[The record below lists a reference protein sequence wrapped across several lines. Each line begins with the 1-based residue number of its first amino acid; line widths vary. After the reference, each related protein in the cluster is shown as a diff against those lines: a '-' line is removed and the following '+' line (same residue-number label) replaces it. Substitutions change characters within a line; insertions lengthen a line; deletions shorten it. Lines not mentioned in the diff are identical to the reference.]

1 MLNKETNSVEQE
13 STQTTS
19 AINSS
24 NSRRKFFKKA
34 ASGSII
40 VAAASSQPV
49 WGSCVSSISG
59 NLSGN
64 TSTAEDATRV
74 FAGNA
79 PGVYRNKSYNPDE
92 NNQTD
97 VVTNDNNV
105 IPEAGV
111 DIVGLTDTLKY
122 TSTFSE
128 LFNSGSDNTVQ
139 HVLVTR
145 SDTDERFERHFLGA
159 VLNSH
164 YMADYPYT
172 FLELNGFLEL
182 VVTGQITKSEAIPV
196 LRFLID
202 GFADGTSAEQCG
214 I

>member
-1 MLNKETNSVEQE
+1 MQNTEKNSVEQE
-13 STQTTS
+13 STQATS
-19 AINSS
+19 SMSSS

-64 TSTAEDATRV
+64 TSNAEDRTTV

-79 PGVYRNKSYNPDE
+79 PGFYRNMGYVAGTNS
-92 NNQTD
+92 QTD
-97 VVTNDNNV
+97 IITNANNI
-105 IPEAGV
+105 IPADGV
-111 DIVGLTDTLKY
+111 DIVGLNNTLTY
-122 TSTFSE
+122 TSTFES
-128 LFNSGSDNTVQ
+128 LFNSGSGNTVQ

-145 SDTDERFERHFLGA
+145 GNTDERFERHFLGA

-164 YMADYPYT
+164 FMDDYPYT
-172 FLELNGFLEL
+172 FLELSDFLEL

-196 LRFLID
+196 LRFLVD
-202 GFADGTSAEQCG
+202 GFAEGTSAEQCG